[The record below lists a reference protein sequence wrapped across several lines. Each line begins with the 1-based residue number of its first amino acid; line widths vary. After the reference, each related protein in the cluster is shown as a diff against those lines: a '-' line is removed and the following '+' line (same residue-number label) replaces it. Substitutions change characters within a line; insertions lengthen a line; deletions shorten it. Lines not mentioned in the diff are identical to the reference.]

1 MNGLI
6 RLSIERP
13 IAVLAAVLMVVMFGA
28 VALAKIPIQLT
39 PDVRKPII
47 SLETIWPGAAPAEI
61 EREITNEQEEVLKGI
76 EGLEEISSESQ
87 DGRSRI
93 TMEFAVG
100 QDMSRA
106 LLLTA
111 NRLDRV
117 SDYPDEADQPSI
129 RTASSEDNPIAWFVL
144 TRTGDNNQLIH
155 KYGDFAED
163 VIQDRLERVSGVSRV
178 NMYGAANREM
188 VVRVDPDAMARY
200 RLTVSDVV
208 DTMRAANSS
217 VSAGDVDEGK
227 RRYIVR
233 TEGEFTSVEDVEKVV
248 IRSQSDTQGG
258 GIARVTVGDIATVL
272 YDYSDPTARIRVNGL
287 PAIAL
292 NTVRETGANVI
303 ETMDGIRAAI
313 KELNEIHLPSKQ
325 LKLTQVYDE
334 TVYIDSSINLVQQNI
349 FIGGLLAAFV
359 LLIFLRSGGAT
370 LIVSMAIPVSVIG
383 AFVAMAFLGRSL
395 NVISMAGIAFAV
407 GMVVDAAIVVL
418 ENIFRLRE
426 KGHSRVEA
434 AYLGAKQVWV
444 AVLVSALTTVMV
456 FIPILVMELEVG
468 QLFRDIAVAL
478 SVSVLLSLLVAITV
492 IPALSKKL
500 LGGADDTS
508 ITRRRIPGID
518 HLAHGFHAMVMA
530 ITRRVIASKLLSI
543 GMVLMLCGTGA
554 FVTYALLPKLEYLPD
569 GNRNLIFGVVA
580 PPPGYNLDTTEGI
593 ASQFEAEMIPLLA
606 DNNPDGVRADGKP
619 LVDRFFFVATRGIT
633 FLGAAAY
640 DPNRVKELIPVLQK
654 AALKEPGTFALIS
667 QRSLFGRGIGGSRSI
682 ELNVMGEDLETILGT
697 AVKAVGMIEG
707 VMPRADGT
715 QLRPKPGLELGAPE
729 VRVYPNRVKL
739 ADNGVTARQL
749 SDTLDAFN
757 DGLRVAEITVG
768 NKRIDL
774 KIKGPDNQITE
785 TQGINFLPVSTPSG
799 IILPASELADIVVT
813 SGPTQINHLERL
825 RTVTLEIRPPDA
837 VPLETALDTLRTG
850 VIDKLQDEG
859 LPPGV
864 QLRLTGTADSLN
876 QTWAHM
882 KYDLLIAIVI
892 VYLVMAVLF
901 ESFVYP
907 LVIMLSVP
915 LATAGGVLGLA
926 TINQFTFQPLDM
938 LTLLGFVILIGIV
951 VNNAILLVHQT
962 LYHIREEGMFVTDA
976 IVESTS
982 NRIRPIFMS
991 TTTSVFG
998 MMPLVLF
1005 PGAGSEL
1012 YRGLGSVVLGG
1023 LSLSAIL
1030 TLAIIPPL
1038 MALFCAAVERNRDE
1052 RMQRKSA
1059 RDADDRKGSLPAIE
1073 DKSDESQTFDSSS
1086 SGGPR
1091 SNRPQAEPNAAE

>member
-13 IAVLAAVLMVVMFGA
+13 IAVLAAVLMVVMFGI
-28 VALAKIPIQLT
+28 VALTEIPIQLT

-47 SLETIWPGAAPAEI
+47 SLETIWPGAAPAEV

-100 QDMSRA
+100 SDMDRA

-144 TRTGDNNQLIH
+144 TRTGDNTAPIH
-155 KYGDFAED
+155 TFGDFAED
-163 VIQDRLERVSGVSRV
+163 VIQDRLERVAGVARV
-178 NMYGAANREM
+178 NMYGSSNQEM
-188 VVRVDPDAMARY
+188 VVRVDPNAMARY

-208 DTMRAANSS
+208 DTLRAANSS

-227 RRYIVR
+227 RRYVVR
-233 TEGEFTSVEDVEKVV
+233 TEGEFTELEDVRKVV
-248 IRSQSDTQGG
+248 IRSQSPEQGG
-258 GIARVTVGDIATVL
+258 GVARVTVGDIAEVV
-272 YDYSDPTARIRVNGL
+272 YDYSDPSARIRVNGS
-287 PAIAL
+287 PAIAM

-303 ETMDGIRAAI
+303 ETMNGIREAVN
-313 KELNEIHLPSKQ
+313 ELNTQRLPREK
-325 LKLTQVYDE
+325 LTLTQVYDE

-349 FIGGLLAAFV
+349 VIGGILAAVV

-395 NVISMAGIAFAV
+395 NVISLAGIAFAV

-426 KGHSRVEA
+426 KGYSRVEA
-434 AYLGAKQVWV
+434 AFLGAKQVWV

-456 FIPILVMELEVG
+456 FIPILIMELEVG

-492 IPALSKKL
+492 IPALSKRL
-500 LGGADDTS
+500 LGGPDESS
-508 ITRRRIPGID
+508 ITRRRVPGID
-518 HLAHGFHAMVMA
+518 HLAGGFHTLVMG
-530 ITRRVIASKLLSI
+530 ITRRVIANKAASVGVVLL
-543 GMVLMLCGTGA
+543 LCGAGA
-554 FVTYALLPKLEYLPD
+554 YITYALLPKLEYLPD
-569 GNRNLIFGVVA
+569 GNRNLIIGYVV
-580 PPPGYNLDTTEGI
+580 PPPGYNLDTMEEI
-593 ASQFEAEMIPLLA
+593 ASKFEAEMIPLLA
-606 DNNPDGVRADGKP
+606 ENNPDGRADGAP

-633 FLGAAAY
+633 ILGAAAY
-640 DPNRVKELIPVLQK
+640 DPNRVKELIPVLK
-654 AALKEPGTFALIS
+654 NAALKEPGTFGLIS
-667 QRSLFGRGIGGSRSI
+667 QRSLFGRGVGGSRSI
-682 ELNVMGEDLETILGT
+682 ELNVMGEDMETILGS
-697 AVKAVGMIEG
+697 AVRAVGLVEE
-707 VMPRADGT
+707 VMPRSAGT

-749 SDTLDAFN
+749 SDTLDAYN
-757 DGLRVAEITVG
+757 DGLRVAEITVA

-774 KIKGPDNQITE
+774 KIKGPDQQVKE
-785 TQGINFLPVSTPSG
+785 TQGINFLPVTTPSG

-825 RTVTLEIRPPDA
+825 RTVTLEIRPPDS
-837 VPLETALDTLRTG
+837 VPLETALDTLQTG
-850 VIDKLQDEG
+850 VIDKLQAEG

-864 QLRLTGTADSLN
+864 QLRMSGTADSLN

-882 KYDLLIAIVI
+882 KYDLLIAVII

-901 ESFVYP
+901 ESFIYP

-915 LATAGGVLGLA
+915 LATAGGVLGLS
-926 TINQFTFQPLDM
+926 IMNQFTFQPLDM

-962 LYHIREEGMFVTDA
+962 LYHMREEGMAVTEA
-976 IVESTS
+976 IMESTS

-1023 LSLSAIL
+1023 LSLSAVL

-1052 RMQRKSA
+1052 RMQKKA
-1059 RDADDRKGSLPAIE
+1059 ETDADDRKSRFPAIE
-1073 DKSDESQTFDSSS
+1073 DKSGESETINASTSS
-1086 SGGPR
+1086 
-1091 SNRPQAEPNAAE
+1091 RPQAEPNAAE

>member
-13 IAVLAAVLMVVMFGA
+13 IAVLAAVLMVVMFGV

-93 TMEFAVG
+93 TMEFTVG

-117 SDYPDEADQPSI
+117 SSYPAEADQPSI
-129 RTASSEDNPIAWFVL
+129 RTSGSEDNPIAWFVL
-144 TRTGDNNQLIH
+144 VRTGENKRPIH
-155 KYGDFAED
+155 TFGDFAED

-178 NMYGAANREM
+178 NMYGSANREM
-188 VVRVDPDAMARY
+188 VVRVDPNAMARY
-200 RLTVSDVV
+200 RLTVTDVV
-208 DTMRAANSS
+208 ATMRAANSS

-227 RRYIVR
+227 RRYVVR
-233 TEGEFTSVEDVEKVV
+233 TEGEFTTIQDVENVV
-248 IRSQSDTQGG
+248 VRSQSEGLGG
-258 GIARVTVGDIATVL
+258 GVARVTIGDIAEVV
-272 YDYSDPTARIRVNGL
+272 YDYSEPSARIRVNGR
-287 PAIAL
+287 PALAI

-303 ETMDGIRAAI
+303 ETMNGIREAI
-313 KELNEIHLPSKQ
+313 KELNTQQLPAKDLQ
-325 LKLTQVYDE
+325 LIQVYDE

-349 FIGGLLAAFV
+349 IIGGLLAAFV
-359 LLIFLRSGGAT
+359 LLVFLRSGGAT

-426 KGHSRVEA
+426 RGLSRVEA
-434 AYLGAKQVWV
+434 AYQGAKQVWV

-478 SVSVLLSLLVAITV
+478 SVSVMLSLLVAITV

-500 LGGADDTS
+500 LGGPEETS

-518 HLAHGFHAMVMA
+518 NLAEGFHAFVMA
-530 ITRRVIASKLLSI
+530 LTRRVIASKLLSI
-543 GMVLMLCGTGA
+543 AMVLLLCGAGA
-554 FVTYALLPKLEYLPD
+554 TITVALLPKLEYLPD

-580 PPPGYNLDTTEGI
+580 PPPGYNLDTTEEI
-593 ASQFEAEMIPLLA
+593 ASKFEAEMIPLLA
-606 DNNPDGVRADGKP
+606 ENNPDGKHPEGKP

-633 FLGAAAY
+633 FLGASAY
-640 DPNRVKELIPVLQK
+640 DADRVKELIPILK
-654 AALKEPGTFALIS
+654 SAALKEPGTFGLIS

-682 ELNVMGEDLETILGT
+682 ELNVMGEDLETILAT
-697 AVKAVGMIEG
+697 AVRAVGLVEQAL
-707 VMPRADGT
+707 PRREGT

-739 ADNGVTARQL
+739 ADNGVTAQQL

-774 KIKGPDNQITE
+774 KIKGPESQVTE
-785 TQGINFLPVSTPSG
+785 TQGISYLPVSTPSG

-850 VIDKLQDEG
+850 VIEKLEAEG
-859 LPPGV
+859 MPQGV
-864 QLRLTGTADSLN
+864 QLRLSGTADSLN
-876 QTWAHM
+876 ETWAHM
-882 KYDLLIAIVI
+882 KYDLLIAVVI

-907 LVIMLSVP
+907 MVIMFSVP

-926 TINQFTFQPLDM
+926 IMNKFTFQPLDM

-962 LYHIREEGMFVTDA
+962 LYHIREEGMAVTEA
-976 IVESTS
+976 IIESTS

-1030 TLAIIPPL
+1030 TLAIIPPM

-1052 RMQRKSA
+1052 RMHRKA
-1059 RDADDRKGSLPAIE
+1059 ERDADDRKEHYPAIE
-1073 DKSDESQTFDSSS
+1073 DKTGDSDTI
-1086 SGGPR
+1086 GTAVP
-1091 SNRPQAEPNAAE
+1091 NRPQAEPNPAE